1 MLPFGTLHG
10 HPPPGATRHIDG
22 MRPPLLCTGGARD
35 GLGEILSQFRL
46 KGAHVLVGTPGIF
59 TILVG
64 YILMYSGETYS
75 FLSTSLSPLILII
88 GYCFIIP
95 FSILYNFKKTFFNNT
110 ILTVQK
116 LNVDFYHPNEQ

>member
-1 MLPFGTLHG
+1 MKEDYKDKGKLFDTWSFTLKNYV
-10 HPPPGATRHIDG
+10 AF
-22 MRPPLLCTGGARD
+22 A
-35 GLGEILSQFRL
+35 
-46 KGAHVLVGTPGIF
+46 VGIF

-95 FSILYNFKKTFFNNT
+95 FSILYNFKK
-110 ILTVQK
+110 
-116 LNVDFYHPNEQ
+116 